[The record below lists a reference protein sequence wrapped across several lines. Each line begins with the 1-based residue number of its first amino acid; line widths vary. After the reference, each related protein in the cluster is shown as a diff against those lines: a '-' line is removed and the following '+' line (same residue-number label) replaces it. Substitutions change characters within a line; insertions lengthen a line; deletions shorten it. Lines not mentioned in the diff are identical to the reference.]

1 MESKHTTFIIITMS
15 LLLTMCSSPEV
26 ADFDQYFTLTQEELF
41 SAPGSNSIAWGDYD
55 NDGDYDL
62 FVGFR
67 IGIPNRFYRNDN
79 GTFVDIA
86 PELGLADTNETRSVS
101 WGDYNNDGNV
111 DLYIGYTRPAGKLN
125 QLYRNNGDGTGFT
138 NVAAEVGLDIFVNIR
153 QVSWIDFDN
162 DGDLDLAIAVRN
174 AENRLYRNDGGT
186 SFVDV
191 APEMG
196 IDDARRTVGAVW
208 FDYDMDGDL
217 DQYVTNQ
224 NGDQNG
230 MFRNDGTHFTDVA
243 VELNL
248 DAGGR
253 PLNDTNY
260 GGIRP
265 SLADYDN
272 DGDLDIAIINYG
284 PNGLFRNNGGG
295 PFTDVGPENG
305 LAIDSRYDTGT
316 WGDYDNDG
324 FIDLYIN
331 GTIGRDVSYRD
342 YLFRNTGTTFEDVT
356 PEIVLAQN
364 GDHGATWV
372 DFDNDG
378 DIDLSLAGNGITD
391 PYVGMHHIVTNMMT
405 ESQSHRSFKVLL
417 LDHNGHFTRA
427 GAEVRIYNAGSQT
440 LLGTRFVDTGSGY
453 NSQDAISLHFG
464 LAEVVNIDIEVTS
477 MTQGGR
483 ISDWIRNVNPANYSG
498 ENYEIRVNLSGVII
512 R

>member
-1 MESKHTTFIIITMS
+1 MRANYTTFSIITMA
-15 LLLTMCSSPEV
+15 LLFTLCTSEEE
-26 ADFDQYFTLTQEELF
+26 AEFDQHFTLTQEELF
-41 SAPGSNSIAWGDYD
+41 SAPGSLSNAWGDAD
-55 NDGDYDL
+55 NDGDFDL

-67 IGIPNRFYRNDN
+67 IGTPNRFYRNDN
-79 GTFVDIA
+79 GTFIDIA
-86 PELGLADTNETRSVS
+86 SEMDMADTAEVRAAS
-101 WGDYNNDGNV
+101 WGDYNNDGYL
-111 DLYIGYTRPAGKLN
+111 DLYVGYTRPPGKRN
-125 QLYRNNGDGTGFT
+125 QLYRNNGDGSGFT
-138 NVAAEVGLDIFVNIR
+138 NVAAQVGLDISVNIR

-174 AENRLYRNDGGT
+174 AENRLYRNDGET
-186 SFVDV
+186 FVDV

-230 MFRNDGTHFTDVA
+230 MFRNDGSHFTDVA

-272 DGDLDIAIINYG
+272 DGDIDIAIINYG
-284 PNGLFRNNGGG
+284 PNALFRNNGGG
-295 PFTDVGPENG
+295 PFTDVGTETG

-316 WGDYDNDG
+316 WGDFDNDG
-324 FIDLYIN
+324 LIDLYIN
-331 GTIGRDVSYRD
+331 GTIGRDVAYRD
-342 YLFRNTGTTFEDVT
+342 YLFRNTGTGFEDIT
-356 PEIVLAQN
+356 PDIILDLIA
-364 GDHGATWV
+364 DHGATWV

-378 DIDLSLAGNGITD
+378 DLDLSLAGSGVTEGLM
-391 PYVGMHHIVTNMMT
+391 GMHYIVTNVMMKD
-405 ESQSHRSFKVLL
+405 QSNRSFKVLL

-427 GAEVRIYNAGSQT
+427 GAEVRIYRADTQT
-440 LLGTRFVDTGSGY
+440 LLGTRLVDTGSGY

-464 LAEVVNIDIEVTS
+464 LKVLENIDIEVTS
-477 MTQGGR
+477 MTQDGR
-483 ISDWIRNVNPANYSG
+483 ISDWIRDLNPANYSG
-498 ENYEIRVNLSGVII
+498 ENFEIRVDNSGKIVK
-512 R
+512 